1 MIRKRIFEKFRYDCT
16 FVEWFVVVLESGDQT
31 SGVQREEG
39 SGFVVGVDFDVLV
52 RDLFLF
58 EEGPDSLDEGAA
70 VLTIMSETLLL
81 REWMQI
87 FLQPARVE
95 LERLFGLM
103 GVDNGF
109 GGAGCDWV
117 EVCIW
122 VGAHFRCWFCICRR
136 RTIR

>member
-58 EEGPDSLDEGAA
+58 EEGPDSLDEGA
-70 VLTIMSETLLL
+70 E
-81 REWMQI
+81 
-87 FLQPARVE
+87 PARVE